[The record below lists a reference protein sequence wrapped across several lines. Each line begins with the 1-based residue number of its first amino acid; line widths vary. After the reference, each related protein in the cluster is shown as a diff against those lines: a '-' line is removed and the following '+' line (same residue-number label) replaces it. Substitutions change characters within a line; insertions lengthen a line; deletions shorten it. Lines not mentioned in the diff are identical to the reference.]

1 MGIGAVGIDYYS
13 YISSAEAGKSSKE
26 ESLMKSKQ
34 TDSFQDILTNKGS
47 ETKQEMLGRYRD
59 NVLGFT
65 AEIYETDKGNSVYSV
80 KIEYNDGKVET
91 KEIDA
96 DSIDA
101 ANCNSIDLF
110 VRLKHLEKN
119 GKCDNAFMNHILA
132 RVYMDY
138 RTPDATADTNINFRG
153 WFEQQL
159 ELEKSQ
165 GFWNASSK
173 LEKLLMYL

>member
-1 MGIGAVGIDYYS
+1 
-13 YISSAEAGKSSKE
+13 
-26 ESLMKSKQ
+26 MKSKQ

-119 GKCDNAFMNHILA
+119 GKCDRRF
-132 RVYMDY
+132 YY
-138 RTPDATADTNINFRG
+138 
-153 WFEQQL
+153 EC
-159 ELEKSQ
+159 KC
-165 GFWNASSK
+165 
-173 LEKLLMYL
+173 